1 MGCAWLP
8 LSHTNKRLWPTHI
21 PLTQLFYF
29 FFYAALKGPQGNIAT
44 SFKGELSH
52 LVWKY
57 GEQKAEETTTS
68 HVYSRSQTG
77 ASYFL
82 GTTGQLLA

>member
-1 MGCAWLP
+1 MEADLANVEQKACCA
-8 LSHTNKRLWPTHI
+8 
-21 PLTQLFYF
+21 FYVSCSP
-29 FFYAALKGPQGNIAT
+29 AALKGPQGSIAT

-68 HVYSRSQTG
+68 HVYSRPQTG